1 MMHIK
6 MYFDAETYEYVIHFT
21 DSYGVLREVCIARHD
36 IAPLLEQ
43 FKEVIAQTNQE
54 YPEE

>member
-6 MYFDAETYEYVIHFT
+6 MYFDSEMYEYVIHFT
-21 DSYGVLREVCIARHD
+21 DSNGVLREVGIARHD
-36 IAPLLEQ
+36 IYPLLEQ
-43 FKEVIAQTNQE
+43 FKEVIEQTNKD